1 MSKIDTM
8 RERLATLQPEHLEI
22 IDDSHKHLGHGGYMA
37 DGSHYR
43 MLIVSQQFDGKNK
56 VARHRMVYAALG
68 DMMKDDIHAM
78 NIDPKTPAEYAAPT
92 A

>member
-8 RERLATLQPEHLEI
+8 RERLAALQPQSLEI
-22 IDDSHKHLGHGGYMA
+22 IDDSHKHSGHGGFMA

-43 MLIVSQQFDGKNK
+43 MTIVSAQFDGKNQ

-68 DMMKDDIHAM
+68 EMMKQDIHAM
-78 NIDPKTPAEYAAPT
+78 NIDARTPAEVA
-92 A
+92 

>member
-8 RERLATLQPEHLEI
+8 RERLAPLQPQSLEI
-22 IDDSHKHLGHGGYMA
+22 IDDSHKHAGHGGFMA

-43 MLIVSQQFDGKNK
+43 MFIVSPQFDGKNM

-68 DMMKDDIHAM
+68 DMMKHDIHAM
-78 NIDPKTPAEYAAPT
+78 NIDARTPAEAA
-92 A
+92 AG